1 MIVVVIITGIITGW
15 VVGNFI
21 LDRYINETQEE
32 INDTQN
38 HTKK

>member
-21 LDRYINETQEE
+21 LDRYINETQDE
-32 INDTQN
+32 INDRD